1 MHESATVRSTTAHP
15 AARQPTVATRLQ
27 WVDVAKGIGIVLVVF
42 GHVIDGVRNA
52 GIKIDALTF
61 RLTWD
66 TLYSFHIPLFFFLSG
81 LFFPHSWQQR
91 GLRGVMLNKVDT
103 LVYPYLL
110 WSLLQGFTQ
119 VALSQHVNNPVTAAE
134 VLSLLWHPRQEFWFL
149 YALFFTYLIACVLY
163 FFVPA
168 RHRWTLLLGAVAL
181 YFLRTNIPHVAAAW
195 YPAWYLLYF
204 LAGAALHQAARWVTE
219 RPAISLP
226 VSVLVFGA
234 AIAALHLLSGQL
246 AGGQS
251 SPVISAANIIAACAG
266 TAMTIA
272 VSALLARHGSRFLAY
287 LGRMS
292 LQVYLLH
299 TTAAGFTRIMLQKA
313 FGVDNLE
320 VHLVLGTAVGVGAP
334 LAFAYL
340 VERWNIPGLF
350 SLPPKLQ
357 LQRRAAPAPPVGA

>member
-1 MHESATVRSTTAHP
+1 MHGSASVQPHIALAP
-15 AARQPTVATRLQ
+15 GPQPTVAPRLQ
-27 WVDVAKGIGIVLVVF
+27 WVDQAKGIGIVLVVF
-42 GHVIDGVRNA
+42 GHVIDGVHNA

-66 TLYSFHIPLFFFLSG
+66 ALYSFHIPLFFFLSG

-91 GLRGVMLNKVDT
+91 GLRAVMLNKVDT

-119 VALSQHVNNPVTAAE
+119 VALSHHVNNPVTAGE

-168 RHRWTLLLGAVAL
+168 RHRWMLLLGAVVL
-181 YFLRTNIPHVAAAW
+181 YFLRTNIPHVAAVW

-204 LAGAALHQAARWVTE
+204 LAGALLHPAARFVTE
-219 RPAISLP
+219 RTAISLP
-226 VSVLVFGA
+226 VAVLVFVG
-234 AIAALHLLSGQL
+234 AIAALHQFSRQL
-246 AGGQS
+246 EGGQS
-251 SPVISAANIIAACAG
+251 NPVISAANIIAAVAG
-266 TAMTIA
+266 TVMTIA
-272 VSALLARHGSRFLAY
+272 VSALLARHGWNSMAY

-299 TTAAGFTRIMLQKA
+299 TTAAGFTRIVLQKVL
-313 FGVDNLE
+313 GVANLQ
-320 VHLVLGTAVGVGAP
+320 VYLVLGTAVGVGAP
-334 LAFAYL
+334 LLFAYL

-357 LQRRAAPAPPVGA
+357 LQRRPAPAPSVGT

>member
-1 MHESATVRSTTAHP
+1 M
-15 AARQPTVATRLQ
+15 RLQ

-52 GIKIDALTF
+52 GVRIDPLTF

-91 GLRGVMLNKVDT
+91 GLGGVMLNKVDT

-119 VALSQHVNNPVTAAE
+119 VALSQHVNNPVTPAE

-149 YALFFTYLIACVLY
+149 YALFFTYLIACLLY

-168 RHRWTLLLGAVAL
+168 RQRWLLLLGAAVL
-181 YFLRTNIPHVAAAW
+181 YFLRTNIPHVAAVW

-204 LAGAALHQAARWVTE
+204 LAGALLHRAAGLITA

-226 VSVLVFGA
+226 VAVLVFGG
-234 AIAALHLLSGQL
+234 AIATLHQLSGQL

-251 SPVISAANIIAACAG
+251 NPVISAANIVAAGAG
-266 TAMTIA
+266 TAMTLALSA
-272 VSALLARHGSRFLAY
+272 VLARYGCNFLAY
-287 LGRMS
+287 LGRLS

-299 TTAAGFTRIMLQKA
+299 TAAAGFTRIVLQKVL
-313 FGVDNLE
+313 GVDNLQ

-350 SLPPKLQ
+350 SLPRKPQ
-357 LQRRAAPAPPVGA
+357 LRGPAAPAPSARA

>member
-1 MHESATVRSTTAHP
+1 MHESAPVQPNSARP
-15 AARQPTVATRLQ
+15 APRQPTVATRLQ
-27 WVDVAKGIGIVLVVF
+27 WVDQAKGIGIVLVVF
-42 GHVIDGVRNA
+42 GHVLDGVHNA
-52 GIKIDALTF
+52 GIPIDAFTF

-66 TLYSFHIPLFFFLSG
+66 ALYSFHIPLFFFLSG

-119 VALSQHVNNPVTAAE
+119 VALSQHVNNPVTAGE

-168 RHRWTLLLGAVAL
+168 RQRWMLLLGAVAL
-181 YFLRTNIPHVAAAW
+181 YFLRTDIPRVAAIW
-195 YPAWYLLYF
+195 YPAWYLVYF
-204 LAGAALHQAARWVTE
+204 LAGAALQRVARLITE
-219 RPAISLP
+219 RTAISLP
-226 VSVLVFGA
+226 VAALVFGGA
-234 AIAALHLLSGQL
+234 VAALHQLSGQL

-251 SPVISAANIIAACAG
+251 NPVISAANIVAAGAG
-266 TAMTIA
+266 TAMTLA
-272 VSALLARHGSRFLAY
+272 VSALLARHGWNSMAY

-299 TTAAGFTRIMLQKA
+299 TTAAGFTRIVLQKVL
-313 FGVDNLE
+313 GVDNLQ

-334 LAFAYL
+334 LLFAYL
-340 VERWNIPGLF
+340 VDRWKIPGLF
-350 SLPPKLQ
+350 SLPRKLQ
-357 LQRRAAPAPPVGA
+357 LRRSAAPAPS